1 MRRLNGSYR
10 LLDHV
15 VGLSEF
21 QAKGLQ
27 HCTIIHFVAF
37 AKARNLI
44 NIGNSPAFFDVGEPP
59 PSNPI
64 ALIVRSGRG
73 LGSETLDRTTC
84 EVKFFPQFSKPI
96 PRTRHDA
103 LRT

>member
-1 MRRLNGSYR
+1 MRGLNRSHR

-21 QAKGLQ
+21 KAKSLQ
-27 HCTIIHFVAF
+27 HGTVIHFVAF
-37 AKARNLI
+37 AKACNLI
-44 NIGNSPAFFDVGEPP
+44 NIGHSPAFFDVGESPTP
-59 PSNPI
+59 NPI
-64 ALIVRSGRG
+64 ALIARSGRG
-73 LGSETLDRTTC
+73 PGSETLDSTAR

-103 LRT
+103 LPT